1 MRVNNNSR
9 VKKAYKVV
17 REFNPEEMNELIKLL
32 KEDKEARK
40 RELIPLMDAKKV
52 EALFYND
59 VEPLTGELI
68 KSDVEKANNNF
79 TNLYR
84 HISRCI
90 TPTATNKTGDKS
102 IFRLYHTA
110 LKDYTN
116 DEFNIVKEAMRQIIN
131 TMYAAKMDIEKLKR
145 E

>member
-1 MRVNNNSR
+1 MRDYKVN
-9 VKKAYKVV
+9 KAYEVV
-17 REFNPEEMNELIKLL
+17 REFNSEEMKELIKLL
-32 KEDKEARK
+32 KDDKDAK
-40 RELIPLMDAKKV
+40 RREIMTFMDAKKV

-68 KSDVEKANNNF
+68 KSDPDKANNNF

-90 TPTATNKTGDKS
+90 SPTATNKTGDKS
-102 IFRLYHTA
+102 VFRLYHTA

-116 DEFNIVKEAMRQIIN
+116 DEFRIVKEAMRQIIN
-131 TMYAAKMDIEKLKR
+131 TMYAAKLDIDRLKG
-145 E
+145 ENK